1 MLILLK
7 GRARVIQENF
17 WGHQEMI
24 YHIREGEL
32 FGESYSCAR
41 TPVLPVSVVTEGPC
55 EALFL
60 NYQRMITFCSL
71 ACEFHTRFIHNML
84 RLVSEHNVKLENKL
98 EHVCRKSTREKLLS
112 YLSEQA
118 ISQWGRAFDIPHNRQ
133 ELAEYLCV
141 DRSAMSNELS
151 KMRTEGILD
160 FQKNHF
166 VLYDRYDGEQR
177 EGA

>member
-1 MLILLK
+1 M
-7 GRARVIQENF
+7 QEV
-17 WGHQEMI
+17 HQ
-24 YHIREGEL
+24 
-32 FGESYSCAR
+32 
-41 TPVLPVSVVTEGPC
+41 
-55 EALFL
+55 
-60 NYQRMITFCSL
+60 
-71 ACEFHTRFIHNML
+71 
-84 RLVSEHNVKLENKL
+84 
-98 EHVCRKSTREKLLS
+98 EKLLS

-118 ISQWGRAFDIPHNRQ
+118 ISQGGRAFDIPHNRQ

-166 VLYDRYDGEQR
+166 VLHDRYEGEAR